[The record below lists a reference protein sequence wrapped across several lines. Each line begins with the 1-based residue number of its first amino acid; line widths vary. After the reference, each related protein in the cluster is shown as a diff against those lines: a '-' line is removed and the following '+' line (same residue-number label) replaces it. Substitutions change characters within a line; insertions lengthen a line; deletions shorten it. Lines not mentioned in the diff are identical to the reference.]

1 MFLQLIRQRS
11 RSYARSA
18 LNLSI
23 LERGV
28 WNNLKYVGCGVLGVR
43 RENRLQL
50 LVLVLVILVL
60 VVGVVLLVVLVVLA
74 LVAGGRGQTGLLGDP
89 GLPRRIHT

>member
-1 MFLQLIRQRS
+1 M
-11 RSYARSA
+11 
-18 LNLSI
+18 NLSI
-23 LERGV
+23 MERGV
-28 WNNLKYVGCGVLGVR
+28 WNNLKDVGRGVLGVR
-43 RENRLQL
+43 GETQLQL

-60 VVGVVLLVVLVVLA
+60 VVGVVLGVLVLL